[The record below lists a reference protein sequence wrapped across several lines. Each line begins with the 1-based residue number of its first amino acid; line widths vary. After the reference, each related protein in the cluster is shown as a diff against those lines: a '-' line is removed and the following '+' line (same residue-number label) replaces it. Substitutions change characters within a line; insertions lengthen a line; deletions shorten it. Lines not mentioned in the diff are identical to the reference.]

1 MPVRK
6 QAFTTIRDKMVQA
19 IDVDDSRGRSVPIN
33 MNFIEEGFLSKDTG
47 CELFGATSEVDVH
60 SLFHYRKK
68 DGTTYFLRV
77 QGTTLQREDDGAWV
91 DLRANTA
98 TITIASPAVVSA
110 TGHGYIAGNPIVFS
124 STGDLPTG
132 ITAGT
137 VYYVIATG
145 LTADAF
151 QFSDTVGG
159 SAVNTSGTQSG
170 VHTVTYAYS
179 EGARFGYYVY
189 DDNLYFGNAVN
200 NYTRWDGTTF
210 TEYPSAPKGNIFEVF
225 EDRMFIAGRTDEPL
239 SVYYSNVGN
248 VTTFT
253 GTDVLKPLGTDSVTG
268 LVNYFGSLLIFKQES
283 IWKLTFIY
291 DQVVTLFIPKLEAQN
306 RNYGACGRHAISW
319 VENDVWF
326 FNGREVRSIG
336 FKDQQIGI
344 LGVNSSVISETIKE
358 TLETIKVSNFD
369 KVTTF
374 YYNRRFYLAVPLGDK
389 ANNETTFVC
398 HLLHGNSWTRYDSR
412 VKATSQDFI
421 EVDGVVYS
429 AKSVAPFGILKWNE
443 TLNDVSTAIPALVR
457 FNRVEEQDFSRFNIY
472 RYLDLMFK
480 DLQARV
486 QVTIYIDAHDSQRA
500 ITKTFFVGNEVQD
513 LNNTTAEIPVGQQ
526 LVANAF
532 GEVFGNSPFIKKRVS
547 FLAKAQSIV
556 MEISNDKASET
567 FTLAQFALTGTK
579 NPRKQFATKN
589 IISVV

>member
-1 MPVRK
+1 MPLSK
-6 QAFTTIRDKMVQA
+6 QPFTTIRDQMAQA
-19 IDVDDSRGRSVPIN
+19 IDVDDSRGRSVPVN

-47 CELFGATSEVDVH
+47 CELFGATQTDDVH

-68 DGTTYFLRV
+68 NGDTYFLRV
-77 QGTTLQREDDGAWV
+77 KGERLQKEVGGVWEN
-91 DLRANTA
+91 LRGGTA
-98 TITIASPAVVSA
+98 TVTIASPAVVSR
-110 TGHGYIAGNPIVFS
+110 TGHGYVAGNPIVFS
-124 STGDLPTG
+124 TTGALPTG

-137 VYYVIATG
+137 TYYVIATG

-151 QFSDTVGG
+151 QFSETVGG
-159 SAVNTSGTQSG
+159 AAVNTSGTQSG
-170 VHTVTYAYS
+170 VHTVDYVYS
-179 EGARFGYYVY
+179 DGARMGYYVY

-200 NYTRWDGTTF
+200 NYTKWDGTTF
-210 TEYPSAPKGNIFEVF
+210 TEYPGAPKGNIFEVF
-225 EDRMFIAGRTDEPL
+225 EDRMFVAGRTDEPL
-239 SVYYSNVGN
+239 TVYYSNVGA

-253 GTDVLKPLGTDSVTG
+253 GTDVLMPLGTDSVTG

-344 LGVNSSVISETIKE
+344 LGVNSSVLSETIKE
-358 TLETIKVSNFD
+358 TLETIKVTNFD

-374 YYNRRFYLAVPLGDK
+374 YYNRRFYLSVPLGNK
-389 ANNETTFVC
+389 SQNETTFVC
-398 HLLHGNSWTRYDSR
+398 HLLHGNNWTKYENRI
-412 VKATSQDFI
+412 KAQAQDFI

-429 AKSVAPFGILKWNE
+429 AKSIAPYGILQWND
-443 TLNDVSTAIPALVR
+443 TLNDVDAAIPTQVR
-457 FNRVEEQDFSRFNIY
+457 FNRIEEQDFSRFNIY

-486 QVTIYIDAHDSQRA
+486 KVTIYIDAHDSQRA

-513 LNNTTAEIPVGQQ
+513 LNNTTGEIPVGQQ
-526 LVANAF
+526 VTGNGF

-556 MEISNDKASET
+556 IELSNDKTSET
-567 FTLAQFALTGTK
+567 FTIAQFALTGTK
-579 NPRKQFATKN
+579 NPRKQFASKN

>member
-6 QAFTTIRDKMVQA
+6 QPFTILRDKMVQA

-47 CELFGATSEVDVH
+47 CELLGATEEVDVH
-60 SLFHYRKK
+60 SLFHYLKK
-68 DGTTYFLRV
+68 DGTAYFLRV
-77 QGTTLQREDDGAWV
+77 KGKYLQQENAGVWEN
-91 DLRANTA
+91 LRGGTA
-98 TITIASPAVVSA
+98 TVTIATPAVVSRTAHGFTAGMPVVFA
-110 TGHGYIAGNPIVFS
+110 T
-124 STGDLPTG
+124 TGDLPTG
-132 ITAGT
+132 IVAGT
-137 VYYVIATG
+137 TYYVIATG

-151 QFSDTVGG
+151 QFSETVGG
-159 SAVNTSGTQSG
+159 AAVNTSGTQSG
-170 VHTVTYAYS
+170 THTVHYAYAD
-179 EGARFGYYVY
+179 GARMGYYVY
-189 DDNLYFGNAVN
+189 DNDLYFCNAVN
-200 NYTRWDGTTF
+200 NYTKWDGTTF
-210 TEYPSAPKGNIFEVF
+210 TEYASAPKGNILEVF
-225 EDRMFIAGRTDEPL
+225 EDRMFVAGVTAEPL
-239 SVYYSNVGN
+239 TVYYSNTGN

-253 GTDVLKPLGTDSVTG
+253 GTDILKPLGTDSVTG

-283 IWKLTFIY
+283 IWKLTFIF
-291 DQVVTLFIPKLEAQN
+291 DQVVSLFIPKLEAQN
-306 RNYGACGRHAISW
+306 RNYGACGRQAISW

-336 FKDQQIGI
+336 FKDQQIGV

-358 TLETIKVSNFD
+358 TLETIKVENYG

-374 YYNRRFYLAVPLGDK
+374 YYNRRFYLAVPLGNK

-412 VKATSQDFI
+412 IKAKSQDFI

-429 AKSVAPFGILKWNE
+429 AKSIAPYGILKWND
-443 TLNDVSTAIPALVR
+443 TLNDVDTAIPALVR

-500 ITKTFFVGNEVQD
+500 IAKTFFVGNEVQD
-513 LNNTTAEIPVGQQ
+513 LNNTTGEIPVGQQ

-556 MEISNDKASET
+556 VELSNDKTTET
-567 FTLAQFALTGTK
+567 FTIAQYALTGHK
-579 NPRKQFATKN
+579 NPRKQFAPKN